1 MQKYKTYEE
10 LPGIFHATGKHLTLT
25 FHKERGHLGH
35 SIESPTSARN
45 YSRTTY
51 PDSYW
56 ILNDRLLSDIYDETY
71 PVED

>member
-1 MQKYKTYEE
+1 MKNFRGFSKRQGNISLSLSIRNEDI
-10 LPGIFHATGKHLTLT
+10 LGIAL
-25 FHKERGHLGH
+25 
-35 SIESPTSARN
+35 SPLTSARN